1 MIDSERVNE
10 IEADIIDF
18 QIKKDGERKYADF
31 HTDIFDLLIY
41 YGSVIEKDW

>member
-1 MIDSERVNE
+1 MIDSDIVNE

-18 QIKKDGERKYADF
+18 QIKKDGEREYTCF

-41 YGSVIEKDW
+41 YGSIKF